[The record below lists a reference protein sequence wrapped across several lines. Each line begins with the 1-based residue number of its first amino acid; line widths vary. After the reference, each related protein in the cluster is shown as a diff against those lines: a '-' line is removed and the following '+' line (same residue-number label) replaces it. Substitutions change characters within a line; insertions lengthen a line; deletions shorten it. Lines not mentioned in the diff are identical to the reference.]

1 MSKNLTRKGLT
12 FGAIVA
18 LVSSV
23 FAGAPAYA
31 ADELTL
37 VPTGSDTTNYSTLSG
52 ETFTLMTGLA
62 PATPAGNTVQL
73 KYQVVTTSAVTVSIT
88 NGATVTAV
96 ATKNNVTQSVTNA
109 SVYEV
114 NATVGALQR
123 IALRAPTVVAGTPVT
138 ATVTAFFDANNDGMM
153 TAGEFNSPA
162 RTITWLH
169 ADDVKGSVTVATVS
183 AGDTTVTASATLT
196 AINLGQIASLADF
209 KILFRT
215 NAATPGLIPGLATE
229 AVAVERQTDGS
240 LKATTGSIT
249 AVLKD
254 ATFRAV
260 VVYKGDVV
268 ANALKGVTAGTTT
281 AVARTIAT
289 IDMVGVAANGLT
301 NGTATQATAS
311 IAGAT
316 PITVR
321 TNASYSIVGTVKDS
335 SATPVVVAGA
345 KGTATL
351 AIVSGSAFSSSRYI
365 SVDGTNLAAGKSVDV
380 TSGADGKFTLAIA
393 SAGLVAT
400 DSFTFTVKIQN
411 ITNVVTVTYAD
422 AQFGIIDLADLANA
436 GGRTILKGAAYKLD
450 VRVLDQF
457 GDAPSETGFAFRA
470 VNTLSGGMT
479 GTYYSN
485 IAADGTASFSFTDA
499 NTAAATVTH
508 TLTIQ
513 KSKDAFANTTA
524 AAGTATVVVVV
535 KNTADEVKAAKVT
548 VGQIVAGAGQAST
561 TFSATGTQTGKAN
574 LSSLAFAAFDGRT
587 AKTAAP
593 ALAKG
598 YTTAPSFNTSTGVW
612 TAGVEGAADGAAITI
627 PVSVNDSTLAAAAID
642 GAPVTITG
650 KGSVFV
656 LNLNGKR
663 IYGVDTLTF
672 LADSTSTNVSVMSTV
687 TGVTSYVITSGTAT
701 TTVKVDYTNYGTEAS
716 AIAMGTLPA
725 QAQTGRTLGLSA
737 VVTDKWGNVVANV
750 PVSFTNT
757 GVADVVS
764 TATVLTSATGS
775 ASGKVTAGVNDIG
788 TSFLVASFN
797 VPAAAKTTTVSSAKS
812 VEFGLTDG
820 DVVSG
825 GKRVFVNAEFAM
837 GRTVTVTINGKRIY
851 SKVQTTDNAVELAF
865 TQRRAGTYTVT
876 VRISGGL
883 TFTERVSIR

>member
-52 ETFTLMTGLA
+52 ETFTMMTGLA

-123 IALRAPTVVAGTPVT
+123 IALAAPTVVAGTPVT
-138 ATVTAFFDANNDGMM
+138 ATVTAFFDANSDGMM

-215 NAATPGLIPGLATE
+215 NDATPGTIPGLATA

-240 LKATTGSIT
+240 LKATTGAIT

-268 ANALKGVTAGTTT
+268 ANALKSVTAGTIT

-289 IDMVGVAANGLT
+289 IDMVGVAATGLT

-311 IAGAT
+311 INGAT

-351 AIVSGSAFSSSRYI
+351 TVSGSAFSTSRYI

-393 SAGLVAT
+393 SAGLVAG
-400 DSFTFTVKIQN
+400 DVMTFTVKIQN

-457 GDAPSETGFAFRA
+457 GDAPSEKDFAFRV
-470 VNTLSGGMT
+470 VNTLGGSSS

-485 IAADGTASFSFTDA
+485 IAADGTASFSFTDT
-499 NTAAATVTH
+499 NTAAATVNH
-508 TLTIQ
+508 VLTIQ
-513 KSKDAFANTTA
+513 KSKDGFANSTS
-524 AAGTATVVVVV
+524 AAGTATVNVLV
-535 KNTADEVKAAKVT
+535 KNTADEVKASKVT

-561 TFSATGTQTGKAN
+561 SFSATGTQTGKAN

-598 YTTAPSFNTSTGVW
+598 YSTAPSFNTSTGVW
-612 TAGVEGAADGAAITI
+612 TAGVDGAAGGAAITI

-650 KGSVFV
+650 KGSMFV
-656 LNLNGKR
+656 VTSAGGKVV
-663 IYGVDTLTF
+663 YGVDTLTF
-672 LADSTSTNVSVMSTV
+672 LADSASTNVSVMSTV

-701 TTVKVDYTNYGTEAS
+701 ATVKVDYTNYGTEAS

-725 QAQTGRTLGLSA
+725 QAQTGRTLGLSS

-750 PVSFTNT
+750 PVSFSNT

-764 TATVLTSATGS
+764 TATVLTDATGK
-775 ASGKVTAGVNDIG
+775 ANGKVTAGVNDIG
-788 TSFLVASFN
+788 TSFLVASFV
-797 VPAAAKTTTVSSAKS
+797 VPAKTTTVSSAKS

-851 SKVQTTDNAVELAF
+851 SKVQATDNAVELAF

-883 TFTERVSIR
+883 TFTEKVSVR

>member
-73 KYQVVTTSAVTVSIT
+73 KYQVVTTSAVTVSIK
-88 NGATVTAV
+88 NGANPAVVTS
-96 ATKNNVTQSVTNA
+96 NNGITQSVTNA
-109 SVYEV
+109 SVYDV
-114 NATVGALQR
+114 NATVGSLQT
-123 IALRAPTVVAGTPVT
+123 IALVAPAVVAGTPVT
-138 ATVTAFFDANNDGMM
+138 ATVTAFFDANSDGKL
-153 TAGEFNSPA
+153 TSGEFTSAA
-162 RTITWLH
+162 RTVTWLH

-183 AGDTTVTASATLT
+183 AGDTSVVASATLT

-215 NAATPGLIPGLATE
+215 NDATPGTIPGLATA

-240 LKATTGSIT
+240 LKATTGAIT

-268 ANALKGVTAGTTT
+268 ANALKSVTAGTIT

-289 IDMVGVAANGLT
+289 IDMEGVAAAGLT

-311 IAGAT
+311 INGAT

-335 SATPVVVAGA
+335 SATPVVVSGA

-351 AIVSGSAFSSSRYI
+351 AIVSGSAFSTSRYI
-365 SVDGTNLAAGKSVDV
+365 SVGGTNLAAGKSVDV

-400 DSFTFTVKIQN
+400 DSFSFTVKIQN

-422 AQFGIIDLADLANA
+422 AAFGIIDLADLANA

-457 GDAPSETGFAFRA
+457 GDAPSETGTAFRV
-470 VNTLSGGMT
+470 VNTLGGSSS
-479 GTYYSN
+479 GTYYST
-485 IAADGTASFSFTDA
+485 IAADGTASFSFTDT
-499 NTAAATVTH
+499 NTAAATVNH
-508 TLTIQ
+508 VLTIQ
-513 KSKDAFANTTA
+513 KSKDGFANTTA

-535 KNTADEVKAAKVT
+535 KNTADEAKAAKVT
-548 VGQIVAGAGQAST
+548 VGQIVAGLGQAST
-561 TFSATGTQTGKAN
+561 SFSATGTQTGKAN

-587 AKTAAP
+587 AKAAAP

-612 TAGVEGAADGAAITI
+612 TAGVAGAAGDAAITI
-627 PVSVNDSTLAAAAID
+627 PVSVNDSTLAATAID

-650 KGSVFV
+650 KGSMFV
-656 LNLNGKR
+656 VTSAGGKVV
-663 IYGVDTLTF
+663 YGVDTLTF
-672 LADSTSTNVSVMSTV
+672 LADSTSTNVRVMSTV

-750 PVSFTNT
+750 PVSFSNT

-764 TATVLTSATGS
+764 TATVLTDATGK
-775 ASGKVTAGVNDIG
+775 ANGKVTAGVNDIG
-788 TSFLVASFN
+788 TSFLVASFV
-797 VPAAAKTTTVSSAKS
+797 VPAKTTTVSSAKS

-851 SKVQTTDNAVELAF
+851 SKVQATDNAVELAF

-883 TFTERVSIR
+883 TFTEKVSVR

>member
-1 MSKNLTRKGLT
+1 
-12 FGAIVA
+12 
-18 LVSSV
+18 
-23 FAGAPAYA
+23 
-31 ADELTL
+31 
-37 VPTGSDTTNYSTLSG
+37 
-52 ETFTLMTGLA
+52 MTGLA

-123 IALRAPTVVAGTPVT
+123 IALAAPTVVAGTPVT
-138 ATVTAFFDANNDGMM
+138 ATVTAFFDANNDGIM

-215 NAATPGLIPGLATE
+215 NDATPGTIPGLATA

-240 LKATTGSIT
+240 LKATTGAIT

-268 ANALKGVTAGTTT
+268 ANALKSVTAGTIT

-289 IDMVGVAANGLT
+289 IDMVGVAAAGLT

-311 IAGAT
+311 INGAT

-351 AIVSGSAFSSSRYI
+351 AIVSGSAFSTSRYI
-365 SVDGTNLAAGKSVDV
+365 SVGGTNLAAGKSVDV

-457 GDAPSETGFAFRA
+457 GDAPSETGTAFRV
-470 VNTLSGGMT
+470 VNTLGGGST
-479 GTYYSN
+479 GTYYST
-485 IAADGTASFSFTDA
+485 IAADGTASFSFTDT
-499 NTAAATVTH
+499 NTAAATVNH
-508 TLTIQ
+508 VLTIQ
-513 KSKDAFANTTA
+513 KSKDGFANSTS
-524 AAGTATVVVVV
+524 AAGTATVNVLV

-561 TFSATGTQTGKAN
+561 SFSATGTQTGKAN

-598 YTTAPSFNTSTGVW
+598 YSTAPSFNTSTGVW
-612 TAGVEGAADGAAITI
+612 TAGVDGAAGGAAITI

-650 KGSVFV
+650 KGSMFV
-656 LNLNGKR
+656 VTSAGGKVV
-663 IYGVDTLTF
+663 YGVDTLTF
-672 LADSTSTNVSVMSTV
+672 LADSASTNVSVMSTV

-701 TTVKVDYTNYGTEAS
+701 ATVKVDYTNYGTEAS

-764 TATVLTSATGS
+764 TATVLTDATGK
-775 ASGKVTAGVNDIG
+775 ATGKVTAGVNDIG
-788 TSFLVASFN
+788 TSFLVASFV
-797 VPAAAKTTTVSSAKS
+797 VPAKTTTVSSAKS

-851 SKVQTTDNAVELAF
+851 SKVQATDNAVELAF

-883 TFTERVSIR
+883 TFTEKVSVR

>member
-1 MSKNLTRKGLT
+1 
-12 FGAIVA
+12 
-18 LVSSV
+18 
-23 FAGAPAYA
+23 
-31 ADELTL
+31 
-37 VPTGSDTTNYSTLSG
+37 
-52 ETFTLMTGLA
+52 MTGLA

-73 KYQVVTTSAVTVSIT
+73 KYQVVTASAVTVSIT
-88 NGATVTAV
+88 NGGTTAL
-96 ATKNNVTQSVTNA
+96 ASSNGVTQSVTNA

-114 NATVGALQR
+114 GATVGAIQK
-123 IALRAPTVVAGTPVT
+123 IAFEAPAVVAGTPVT
-138 ATVTAFFDANNDGMM
+138 AKVTAFFDANNDGKL
-153 TAGEFNSPA
+153 TSGEFTSA
-162 RTITWLH
+162 ERTITWLNS
-169 ADDVKGSVTVATVS
+169 ADVKGAVTLATVS
-183 AGDTTVTASATLT
+183 AGDTEVTASATLT
-196 AINLGQIASLADF
+196 AINLGQIASLGDF

-215 NAATPGLIPGLATE
+215 NDASPGTIPGLATS
-229 AVAVERQTDGS
+229 AVAVTAQTDGS
-240 LKATTGSIT
+240 LKSTTGAVT
-249 AVLKD
+249 AVVKD
-254 ATFRAV
+254 ATFRAE
-260 VVYKGDVV
+260 VVYKGTLAADI
-268 ANALKGVTAGTTT
+268 LKGVTAGTAT

-289 IDMVGVAANGLT
+289 IDMVGVAATGLV

-311 IAGAT
+311 INGAT
-316 PITVR
+316 PITVK
-321 TNASYSIVGTVKDS
+321 TNGSYSIVGTVKDS

-351 AIVSGSAFSSSRYI
+351 AIVSGSAFSTSRYI

-400 DSFTFTVKIQN
+400 DSFSFTVKIQN
-411 ITNVVTVTYAD
+411 ITNVVTVTYED
-422 AQFGIIDLADLANA
+422 SNFGILDLADVANA

-457 GDAPSETGFAFRA
+457 GDAPSEKDFAFRV
-470 VNTLSGGMT
+470 VNTLGGGST

-485 IAADGTASFSFTDA
+485 IAADGTASFSFTDT
-499 NTAAATVTH
+499 NTAAATVNH
-508 TLTIQ
+508 VLTIQ
-513 KSKDAFANTTA
+513 KSKDAFANTTS
-524 AAGTATVVVVV
+524 AAGTATVNVLV
-535 KNTADEVKAAKVT
+535 KNTADEVKASKVT

-561 TFSATGTQTGKAN
+561 SFSATAVQTGKAN

-612 TAGVEGAADGAAITI
+612 TAGVAGAAGDAAITI

-650 KGSVFV
+650 KGSMFV
-656 LNLNGKR
+656 VTAAGGKVV
-663 IYGVDTLTF
+663 YGVDTITF
-672 LADSTSTNVSVMSTV
+672 LADSASTNVSVMSTV

-750 PVSFTNT
+750 PVSFSNT

-764 TATVLTSATGS
+764 TATVLTDATGK
-775 ASGKVTAGVNDIG
+775 ANGKVTAGVNDIG

-883 TFTERVSIR
+883 TFTERVSVR